1 VRRRLRALL
10 PRLHV
15 LSALNERAGDTVVS
29 IRPQE
34 SVSELADRVTPDGD
48 LLIVD
53 ESVDELER
61 FRRETAASNVF
72 YLIGSVEVLPL
83 MDSSVDEVRATG
95 VPHADAAAECF
106 RVLRPGGNVAIAA
119 VYEDLTVD
127 ALNLDLNEIEQLFTR
142 TGFAS
147 LSVADDPG
155 RVVILARKP

>member
-1 VRRRLRALL
+1 
-10 PRLHV
+10 
-15 LSALNERAGDTVVS
+15 VS
-29 IRPQE
+29 IGPQE
-34 SVSELADRVTPDGD
+34 SVSELADRVAPDGD

-61 FRRETAASNVF
+61 FRRDTAASNVF

-119 VYEDLTVD
+119 VYEDPTVD